1 MTSTARL
8 RPGAT
13 CVAAACLVLACA
25 SPAAGPLPRARSAPA
40 PVRVPPMVQTRAAP
54 ITVPN
59 TLATIQGSSCAELAP
74 SRGEIVIEMEGSEPL
89 PDFATTATVF
99 LNGWKLRYLSGD
111 HDVREIRAMID
122 KVALDGRTL
131 RWVARGQ
138 LSDKNFDDSFE
149 FCYWYVVLAWNQAV
163 MDAATDNGNILGR
176 GGTAVQ
182 SEPAGGSD
190 PRFGESHNPAHASA
204 YARIAA
210 ARGKRTI
217 AILPRGFGLHL
228 DPECLV
234 PVCYQVGGGG
244 LELDDVPL
252 LQLSYVL
259 GPSERVLAAGV
270 YYAADDQFFAGPTR
284 VEEGLVSWRSAG
296 ILKNNEAR
304 NTFGFRE
311 YTTALFGNDVDVVQP
326 PYAPPVRDNR
336 PRPGALVGGTGIVT
350 TEETVENVPFSY
362 IIPMLSGWE
371 LRYPYNDERVREV
384 GVWVHDFYHS
394 GLPPTLRYKLSWV
407 LRDNDDIPP
416 AFMSHRVNILGLRA
430 GPPAR

>member
-1 MTSTARL
+1 MTSTARM

-40 PVRVPPMVQTRAAP
+40 PVRVQPMVQTRAAP

-89 PDFATTATVF
+89 PDFATIATVF
-99 LNGWKLRYLSGD
+99 LNGWKLRYLSRRPRRTRDPGD
-111 HDVREIRAMID
+111 DRQGGE
-122 KVALDGRTL
+122 LDGRTL

-176 GGTAVQ
+176 GGTAFQ
-182 SEPAGGSD
+182 SEPYGGSD

-228 DPECLV
+228 APECLV
-234 PVCYQVGGGG
+234 PVCYHVGGGN
-244 LELDDVPL
+244 LELDDAPI
-252 LQLSYVL
+252 LQLSYV
-259 GPSERVLAAGV
+259 
-270 YYAADDQFFAGPTR
+270 AGPKR
-284 VEEGLVSWRSAG
+284 ARSG
-296 ILKNNEAR
+296 RRSLLR
-304 NTFGFRE
+304 
-311 YTTALFGNDVDVVQP
+311 
-326 PYAPPVRDNR
+326 
-336 PRPGALVGGTGIVT
+336 GGR
-350 TEETVENVPFSY
+350 S
-362 IIPMLSGWE
+362 
-371 LRYPYNDERVREV
+371 
-384 GVWVHDFYHS
+384 
-394 GLPPTLRYKLSWV
+394 V
-407 LRDNDDIPP
+407 LRRPHPRGGWPGQLAIGRHSQEQRG
-416 AFMSHRVNILGLRA
+416 AKHLRLSRVHRRALRK
-430 GPPAR
+430 